1 MKESINTG
9 MTAPDFTFDSPWQES
24 LKFYD
29 FLGKSKV
36 LLIFLRYMGCPLCQL
51 KISEIIRDQDQFK
64 KAGVEI
70 IVALQSDPAV
80 VRENTDKNN
89 IPITILCDPE
99 GKIFDLYGV
108 YAGSFF
114 RYITPGVVKKALK
127 ARKQGFKHGANEG
140 KELQLPAVFLVDGD
154 KAVQY
159 AYYGK
164 NVGDVPDNSTLLKA
178 LDKI

>member
-1 MKESINTG
+1 MKESISTG
-9 MTAPDFTFDSPWQES
+9 MTAADFTFDTSWQES

-29 FLGKSKV
+29 FLEKSKV

-64 KAGVEI
+64 KVDVEI
-70 IVALQSDPAV
+70 IVALQSNPAV
-80 VRENTDKNN
+80 VRENTDKGD
-89 IPITILCDPE
+89 IPITILCDPD

-114 RYITPGVVKKALK
+114 RYITPGVIKKALK
-127 ARKQGFKHGANEG
+127 ARKQGFKHGASEG
-140 KELQLPAVFLVDGD
+140 KELQLPAVFLVDKD
-154 KAVQY
+154 KTVKY

-164 NVGDVPDNSTLLKA
+164 NVGDVPDNSILLED
-178 LDKI
+178 LGKI